1 MFDAFPYDAWGPD
14 VADFWA
20 FGGANSTGTYI
31 MTALGIILMFAA
43 LIGWVRQEARRMNEH
58 GRASR
63 RKACSRACTNN
74 PPRRVSRSD
83 HVANKQ
89 IEFPPEQTNDKRV
102 APFMLVLSV
111 VCIVIVVAIL
121 LSGAKG
127 SYIGPW

>member
-31 MTALGIILMFAA
+31 MTALGIILMFVVDHRLGPTGDQANE
-43 LIGWVRQEARRMNEH
+43 RARGPAPE
-58 GRASR
+58 GRHAHAHAR
-63 RKACSRACTNN
+63 TR
-74 PPRRVSRSD
+74 PDERVGATM
-83 HVANKQ
+83 ANKQ

-102 APFMLVLSV
+102 APFMLILSV
-111 VCIVIVVAIL
+111 VCIVIVVAL
-121 LSGAKG
+121 LLGGAEG